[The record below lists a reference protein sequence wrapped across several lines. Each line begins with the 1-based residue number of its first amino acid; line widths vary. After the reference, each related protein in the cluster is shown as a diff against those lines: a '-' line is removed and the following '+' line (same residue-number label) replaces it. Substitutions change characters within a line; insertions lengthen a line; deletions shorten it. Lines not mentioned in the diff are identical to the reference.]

1 MRGLLA
7 DVREGLSYVWSNP
20 ILRSISIM
28 MALINFVATT
38 DQTQL
43 VLFAKKVLH
52 ASNTEVAVLFAAGA
66 AGVVVVSLSA
76 APIRR
81 RLSFRV
87 TALGALVVNGL
98 AITAMALIG
107 NYAAAVVLWA
117 VSSGFGLLLNI
128 NTGSLRQAIVPSHM
142 YGRVISIAGV
152 LAWSAIPVG
161 AIAGAAAINLT
172 HSVVGV
178 YAVTGAL
185 AALIALLFAFSPI
198 RHGDRYLA
206 EAAANE
212 VEASDATP
220 EGIAMIEAL
229 QAESE

>member
-1 MRGLLA
+1 
-7 DVREGLSYVWSNP
+7 
-20 ILRSISIM
+20 
-28 MALINFVATT
+28 
-38 DQTQL
+38 
-43 VLFAKKVLH
+43 
-52 ASNTEVAVLFAAGA
+52 
-66 AGVVVVSLSA
+66 
-76 APIRR
+76 
-81 RLSFRV
+81 V

-107 NYAAAVVLWA
+107 NYAAALVLWA

-152 LAWSAIPVG
+152 LGWSAIPLG

-198 RHGDRYLA
+198 RQGERYLA
-206 EAAANE
+206 QAAANE
-212 VEASDATP
+212 VEASDSTP
-220 EGIAMIEAL
+220 EGIAMIEVL
-229 QAESE
+229 RAESE